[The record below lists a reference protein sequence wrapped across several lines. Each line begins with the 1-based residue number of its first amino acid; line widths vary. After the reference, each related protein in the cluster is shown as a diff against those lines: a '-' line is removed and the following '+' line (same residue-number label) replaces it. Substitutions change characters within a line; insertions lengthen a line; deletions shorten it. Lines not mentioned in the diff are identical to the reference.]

1 MIATFFSTLFTAIIA
16 YGFIIL
22 LLKVS
27 GKRTLSRMNTFDL
40 IVVVALGSILAR
52 TILSGG
58 ALFQGLFALSILAG
72 LQFGLEWLSAKDPRV
87 RRMVTSEPSLIFHK
101 GVFLRKAMTENRISE
116 QDVFAA
122 IRQSGFDDISS
133 IDAVV
138 LESNGDVSVI
148 PRNMSASNA

>member
-1 MIATFFSTLFTAIIA
+1 MIATFFGTLFTAIIV

-72 LQFGLEWLSAKDPRV
+72 LQYGLEWLSAKDPRV
-87 RRMVTSEPSLIFHK
+87 RRIVTSEPSLLFHK
-101 GVFLRKAMTENRISE
+101 GRFLRKAMQENRISDE
-116 QDVFAA
+116 DILAA
-122 IRQSGFDDISS
+122 IRQTGTDDVSK

-148 PRNMSASNA
+148 PRSESVSA

>member
-1 MIATFFSTLFTAIIA
+1 MFAAFFSTLFTAIIA

-87 RRMVTSEPSLIFHK
+87 RRIVTSEPSLIFHR
-101 GVFLRKAMTENRISE
+101 GRFLRKAMKENRISDE
-116 QDVFAA
+116 DVYAA
-122 IRQSGFDDISS
+122 IRQAGIDDVAKV
-133 IDAVV
+133 DAVV

-148 PRNMSASNA
+148 PRNLSESMP